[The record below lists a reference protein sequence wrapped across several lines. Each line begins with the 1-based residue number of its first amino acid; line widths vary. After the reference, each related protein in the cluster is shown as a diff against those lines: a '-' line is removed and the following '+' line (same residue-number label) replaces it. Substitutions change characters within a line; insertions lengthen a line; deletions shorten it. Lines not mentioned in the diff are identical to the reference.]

1 MSSKGRKS
9 LRQVYAGAGS
19 ALTLTAEDF
28 GMTLCKKTGR
38 LIRIKEFN
46 EKGVQKNEEV

>member
-9 LRQVYAGAGS
+9 LRQVFAGAGS

-28 GMTLCKKTGR
+28 GLTVCKKTGR
-38 LIRIKEFN
+38 IIPIKAFKE
-46 EKGVQKNEEV
+46 EGEQKNEEV